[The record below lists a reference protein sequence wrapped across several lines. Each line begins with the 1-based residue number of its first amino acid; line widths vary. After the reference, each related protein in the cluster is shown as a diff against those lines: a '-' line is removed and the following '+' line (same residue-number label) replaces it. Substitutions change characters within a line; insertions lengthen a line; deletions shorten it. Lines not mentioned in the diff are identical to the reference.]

1 MAGRLLAELKQTKP
15 FQHREDEAYL
25 NLIRTADHLRRQV
38 AELLKPHDLSPA
50 QYNVLRILRGALA
63 EGDERERARTCGDI
77 CARLVTFE
85 PDLTRLLD
93 RLLKQGLVERERDDQ
108 DRRVVRSRI
117 TKRGVELLARLDGPV
132 VEANRLTLGRLGQ
145 DRLLQLIDLLEDV
158 RAS

>member
-1 MAGRLLAELKQTKP
+1 MAGRLLSELKQGKP
-15 FQHREDEAYL
+15 FKHREDEAYL

-38 AELLKPHDLSPA
+38 AELLKPYELTPA

-63 EGDERERARTCGDI
+63 EGEERDRARTCGDI

-93 RLLKQGLVERERDDQ
+93 RLVRQGLVERERDDR

-117 TKRGVELLARLDGPV
+117 TAKGLELLARLDGPV
-132 VEANRLTLGRLGQ
+132 VDANRQILGRLGQ
-145 DRLLQLIDLLEDV
+145 DRLLQLIDLLEDI
-158 RAS
+158 RAP

>member
-1 MAGRLLAELKQTKP
+1 MAGRLQAELKQTKP

-38 AELLKPHDLSPA
+38 AELLKPHEVSPA
-50 QYNVLRILRGALA
+50 QYNVLRILRGALS
-63 EGDERERARTCGDI
+63 ESEERDRARTCGDI

-93 RLLKQGLVERERDDQ
+93 RLVKQGLVERERDEQ

-117 TKRGVELLARLDGPV
+117 TRKGIDLLTRLDAPIADAHRQG
-132 VEANRLTLGRLGQ
+132 LGRLGQ
-145 DRLLQLIDLLEDV
+145 ERLLQLIDLLEDA